1 MNETMLMIHAAANA
15 GNGAAVVHGFEA
27 LYVLA
32 GGAVIGF
39 IIVFVIIFL
48 AWDIL
53 AELFGKQED
62 EYDMYYP
69 PKEDKTKEINNK
81 EGNDK

>member
-1 MNETMLMIHAAANA
+1 MNETMLILNAAANA
-15 GNGAAVVHGFEA
+15 GNGAAFVTSMETLACVAGIAVVAVVLGIAA
-27 LYVLA
+27 LF
-32 GGAVIGF
+32 F
-39 IIVFVIIFL
+39 IWDFL
-48 AWDIL
+48 A
-53 AELFGKQED
+53 EQFGKLED